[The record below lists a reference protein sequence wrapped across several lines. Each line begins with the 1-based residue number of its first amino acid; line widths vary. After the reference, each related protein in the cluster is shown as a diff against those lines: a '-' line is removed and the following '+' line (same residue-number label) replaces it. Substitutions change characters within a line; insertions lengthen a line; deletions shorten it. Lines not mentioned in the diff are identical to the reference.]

1 MRVLILASVL
11 MAACAPVE
19 PVQEGVAG
27 GGGSGGGGG
36 DEGSGESGGDAGS
49 GGDSGGD
56 DGGGGELAD
65 ALSADE
71 LLSHL
76 DALDEIGQLH
86 DDTRVA
92 ASEGYSASTDYV
104 VEKME
109 AWGYEVEIQEF
120 GFWSYE
126 ELSPAVLEIDGVAA
140 GEVDEDFRTFTY
152 TGSGSAEGTLVAVDL
167 QLPPGSEANS
177 STSGCEAEDYADFPV
192 GAVALVQRGTCTF
205 VEKAERA
212 EAAGAV
218 GLIIFNEGQSGRQG
232 LIWGTLDAWDAPSI
246 PVVDATFE
254 LGEALAEGSGA
265 VTARIETSTLLSEKP
280 TYNVL
285 AETAGGDEDSVLMVG
300 SHLDSVQAGPGINDN
315 GTGTATVLEI
325 ARLVATE
332 EWEPGHKVRFAWWG
346 AEEAGLL
353 GSEAYIESLSSEEH
367 GRILAYLNYD
377 MVGSPNGAPFI
388 YDGDGSAT
396 GGAGP
401 TGSDVIEEVYEDWF
415 EAQGQ
420 ESLATAFDGRSDYG
434 PFIWTGIPA
443 GGLFTGA
450 EGQKSSSE
458 ASLFGGTAG
467 ESYDACYHEECD
479 TRENIDEDLFVDMAR
494 AATHATDV
502 LASTD
507 LLAPIAVE
515 QRVVPE
521 GLVDR
526 WEYRGCGH
534 RLIR

>member
-1 MRVLILASVL
+1 MRALVLVGFLL
-11 MAACAPVE
+11 TACAPAE
-19 PVQEGVAG
+19 PVQDMVEG
-27 GGGSGGGGG
+27 GGGDGAGGCGESSGDDTGGGDDSGGGGAAQL
-36 DEGSGESGGDAGS
+36 GE
-49 GGDSGGD
+49 
-56 DGGGGELAD
+56 
-65 ALSADE
+65 ALDADE
-71 LLSHL
+71 LLAHL
-76 DALDEIGQLH
+76 DALDEIGRLH
-86 DDTRVA
+86 DDTRA
-92 ASEGYSASTDYV
+92 AGSEGYSASTDYV
-104 VEKME
+104 IE
-109 AWGYEVEIQEF
+109 ALEGWGYEVEIQEF
-120 GFWSYE
+120 GVWDYE
-126 ELSPAVLEIDGVAA
+126 ELAPALLEIDGVAA
-140 GEVDEDFRTFTY
+140 GEEGEDFQTFTY
-152 TGSGSAEGTLVAVDL
+152 SGSGSAEGTLVAVDL
-167 QLPPGSEANS
+167 HLPPGSEANT
-177 STSGCEAEDYADFPV
+177 STSGCEASDYADFPE

-205 VEKAERA
+205 VEKAEKA

-218 GLIIFNEGQSGRQG
+218 GMILFNEGQPGRDD

-246 PVVDATFE
+246 PVIDATFE
-254 LGEALAEGSGA
+254 LGEALAAGSGDI
-265 VTARIETSTLLSEKP
+265 TARLETSTLLSEKP

-285 AETAGGDEDSVLMVG
+285 AETPGGDEGSVLMVG
-300 SHLDSVQAGPGINDN
+300 SHLDSVDAGPGINDN

-332 EWEPGHKVRFAWWG
+332 GWEPGHKVRFAWWG

-353 GSEAYIESLSSEEH
+353 GSEAYIEGLSSEEH

-415 EAQGQ
+415 EAEGM

-450 EGQKSSSE
+450 EGEKSTTE
-458 ASLFGGTAG
+458 ADLFGGTAG
-467 ESYDACYHEECD
+467 ASYDSCYHRDCD
-479 TRENIDEDLFVDMAR
+479 TRDNIDEVLFVDMAK
-494 AATHATDV
+494 AAAHAADV

-507 LLAPIAVE
+507 LLAPFAE
-515 QRVVPE
+515 GQRSAPA

-526 WEYRGCGH
+526 WDYRGCGH